1 MAWDYAIALQPKD
14 KDGGADPAAIPIS
27 RVLGVSIQ
35 YGKNAI
41 STSYSAGRMLV
52 ELDNSDG
59 ALTPG
64 GGGTWANARF
74 IGVEC
79 DFYTT
84 VTGESPDLG
93 DYTPRFFSGNVT
105 DVDIKLA
112 NKFDSRVILTCTD
125 ALGQLGTYFIECLY
139 YDPPN
144 TEGGPVAFGDEDAI
158 GDGLMP
164 IMMAR
169 CRDNSDQFTSE
180 EYLID
185 GGSPDQN
192 VWAFREFA
200 FVGDYLRKAI
210 EAENGDFFVRH
221 GLPIVRTATGKR
233 NLLVY
238 RARSGPT
245 VTDDPTLS
253 VSHLEPLIAYDTSL
267 SSPPAG
273 ARDFAN
279 ADFEVGTS
287 YGFTSASFTMRTH
300 FDQSGTD
307 LASGTSIGYASLGR
321 QAAVAWPAPQATK
334 LVLNVTANTID
345 RPTKI
350 FVETADIF
358 GDWSTFGTFVK
369 LSANQTGT
377 QTITVNT
384 RSQLLLAVNA
394 AADSTAS
401 SGSITFQ
408 VTAHEGDVGDEQ
420 VSGNTTTQN
429 TFGVQDQ
436 NRVDMHTVSDAATL
450 ACAESFLQRYGPE
463 DGDPMVLRSLR
474 FPPVF
479 PGDNDGW
486 EMAKFSTGD
495 AISVAIDAAGST
507 MTFDGMVVGARWDIT
522 PRGGATL
529 TTFSENADLFSP
541 FILDDD
547 LFGVLD
553 ENLLG

>member
-14 KDGGADPAAIPIS
+14 KDGGADPDAIPID

-35 YGKNAI
+35 YGKTALA
-41 STSYSAGRMLV
+41 TSYSAGRMLI

-74 IGVEC
+74 VGVEC

-105 DVDIKLA
+105 DIDIKLA

-125 ALGQLGTYFIECLY
+125 ALGQLGTYFAFCRF
-139 YDPPN
+139 YDPAN
-144 TEGGPVAFGDEDAI
+144 TEGGEVAFGDDSLPS
-158 GDGLMP
+158 DGLMP
-164 IMMAR
+164 FVLSLAT
-169 CRDNSDQFTSE
+169 STQFTSDH
-180 EYLID
+180 YLIN
-185 GGSPDQN
+185 GGSSDQN
-192 VWAFREFA
+192 VWAFPQFA
-200 FVGDYLRKAI
+200 NIGEYLRKAI

-221 GLPIVRTATGKR
+221 GLPIVRTSTGKR
-233 NLLVY
+233 NLLTY

-287 YGFTSASFTMRTH
+287 YGFTAASFTMRTH
-300 FDQSGTD
+300 YDYISGTD

-321 QAAVAWPAPQATK
+321 QSAVAWPAPDSTK
-334 LVLNVTANTID
+334 LYLNVTANTVD
-345 RPTKI
+345 AAVKI
-350 FVETADIF
+350 FVETADVF
-358 GDWSTFGTFVK
+358 GDWDTFGTFVK
-369 LSANQTGT
+369 ISAGETGT
-377 QTITVNT
+377 QTITVNVP
-384 RSQLLLAVNA
+384 SQSLLAVNA
-394 AADSTAS
+394 TADSAAS
-401 SGSITFQ
+401 SGAITFQ
-408 VTAHEGDVGDEQ
+408 VTAYEGDVGAEQ
-420 VSGNTTTQN
+420 TAGQTSTQN
-429 TFGVQDQ
+429 TYGVQDQ
-436 NRVDMHTVSDAATL
+436 HRTDMHTVSDAATL

-486 EMAKFSTGD
+486 EMVKFSTGD

-507 MTFDGMVVGARWDIT
+507 MTFDGMVVGVRWDVT

>member
-14 KDGGADPAAIPIS
+14 KDGGADPDAIPIS

-35 YGKNAI
+35 YGKNALA
-41 STSYSAGRMLV
+41 TSYSAGRMLI

-74 IGVEC
+74 VGVEC

-125 ALGQLGTYFIECLY
+125 ALGQLGTYFEFCY
-139 YDPPN
+139 FYDAN
-144 TEGGPVAFGDEDAI
+144 TEGGPVAFGDPDAAA
-158 GDGLMP
+158 DGLMP
-164 IMMAR
+164 FVLSLA
-169 CRDNSDQFTSE
+169 DADQFTSDH
-180 EYLID
+180 YLINN
-185 GGSPDQN
+185 GSPDLN
-192 VWAFREFA
+192 VWAFPEFA
-200 FVGDYLRKAI
+200 NIGDYLRKAI

-221 GLPIVRTATGKR
+221 GLPIVRTSTGKR
-233 NLLVY
+233 NLLTY

-253 VSHLEPLIAYDTSL
+253 VSHLEPLIAYDTSV

-287 YGFTSASFTMRTH
+287 YGYTAASFTMRTH
-300 FDQSGTD
+300 YDYINRTD

-321 QAAVAWPAPQATK
+321 QSAVAWPAPDSTK
-334 LVLNVTANTID
+334 LYLNVTANTVD
-345 RPTKI
+345 AAVKI
-350 FVETADIF
+350 FVETADAF
-358 GDWSTFGTFVK
+358 GDWETFGTFVK
-369 LSANQTGT
+369 LSAGDTGT
-377 QTITVNT
+377 QTITVDVP
-384 RSQLLLAVNA
+384 SQALLAVNA
-394 AADSTAS
+394 TADSAAS
-401 SGSITFQ
+401 SGAITFQ
-408 VTAHEGDVGDEQ
+408 VTAYEGDVGAEQ
-420 VSGNTTTQN
+420 TAGQTSTQN
-429 TFGVQDQ
+429 TYGVQDQ
-436 NRVDMHTVSDAATL
+436 HRTDMHTVSDAATL

-507 MTFDGMVVGARWDIT
+507 MTFDGMVVGVRWDIT

>member
-1 MAWDYAIALQPKD
+1 MAWDYALALQPKD
-14 KDGGADPAAIPIS
+14 KDGGADPDAIPIS

-35 YGKNAI
+35 YGKTATA
-41 STSYSAGRMLV
+41 TSYSAGRMLV

-64 GGGTWANARF
+64 GGGTWANSRF
-74 IGVEC
+74 VGVEC

-105 DVDIKLA
+105 DIDLRLA
-112 NKFDSRVILTCTD
+112 NKFDSRLILTCTD
-125 ALGQLGTYFIECLY
+125 ALGQLGTYFAFCRY
-139 YDPPN
+139 YDPIN
-144 TEGGPVAFGDEDAI
+144 TEGAEVAFGDDSLPN
-158 GDGLMP
+158 DGLMP
-164 IMMAR
+164 FVLSLAT
-169 CRDNSDQFTSE
+169 STQFTSDH
-180 EYLID
+180 YLIN
-185 GGSPDQN
+185 GGSSDAN
-192 VWAFREFA
+192 VWAFPEYA
-200 FVGDYLRKAI
+200 NIGDYLRKAI

-221 GLPIVRTATGKR
+221 GLPIVRTSTGKR
-233 NLLVY
+233 NLLAY
-238 RARSGPT
+238 RSRSGPT

-253 VSHLEPLIAYDTSL
+253 VSHLEPLIAYDTGV

-279 ADFEVGTS
+279 AEFEVGTS

-300 FDQSGTD
+300 YDYVSGTA
-307 LASGTSIGYASLGR
+307 LGSGASIPIGSLGR
-321 QAAVAWPAPQATK
+321 QSAVAWPEPDSTK
-334 LVLNVTANTID
+334 LYLNVTANTLD
-345 RPTKI
+345 AAVKI
-350 FVETADIF
+350 FVETADAF
-358 GDWSTFGTFVK
+358 GDWDTFGSFVK
-369 LSANQTGT
+369 LSAGETGT
-377 QTITVNT
+377 QTITVDVP
-384 RSQLLLAVNA
+384 SQSLLAVNA
-394 AADSTAS
+394 TVDTAGT
-401 SGSITFQ
+401 SGAITYQ
-408 VTAHEGDVGDEQ
+408 VTAYEGDVGAEQ
-420 VSGNTTTQN
+420 TAGQTSTQN
-429 TFGVQDQ
+429 TYGVQDQ
-436 NRVDMHTVSDAATL
+436 HRNDMHTVSDAATL

-486 EMAKFSTGD
+486 EMVKFSTGD
-495 AISVAIDAAGST
+495 ATSVAIDAAGST
-507 MTFDGMVVGARWDIT
+507 MTFDGMVVGVRWDIT

>member
-35 YGKNAI
+35 YGKTATA
-41 STSYSAGRMLV
+41 TSYSAGRMLV

-74 IGVEC
+74 VGVEC

-105 DVDIKLA
+105 DIDLKLA

-125 ALGQLGTYFIECLY
+125 ALGQLGTYFAFCRF
-139 YDPPN
+139 YDPAN
-144 TEGGPVAFGDEDAI
+144 TEGGEVAFGDDALPS
-158 GDGLMP
+158 DGLMP
-164 IMMAR
+164 FVLSLAT
-169 CRDNSDQFTSE
+169 STQFTSDH
-180 EYLID
+180 YLIN
-185 GGSPDQN
+185 GGSSDQN
-192 VWAFREFA
+192 VWAFPEFA
-200 FVGDYLRKAI
+200 NIGDYLRKAI

-221 GLPIVRTATGKR
+221 GLPIVRTSTGKR
-233 NLLVY
+233 NLLTY

-245 VTDDPTLS
+245 ITDDPTLS
-253 VSHLEPLIAYDTSL
+253 VSHLEPLIAYDTSV

-287 YGFTSASFTMRTH
+287 YGFTAASFTMRTH
-300 FDQSGTD
+300 YDYISGTD

-321 QAAVAWPAPQATK
+321 QSAVSWPAPDSTK
-334 LVLNVTANTID
+334 LYLNVTANTVD
-345 RPTKI
+345 AAVKI
-350 FVETADIF
+350 FVETADAF
-358 GDWSTFGTFVK
+358 GDWETFGTFVK
-369 LSANQTGT
+369 LSAGDTGT
-377 QTITVNT
+377 QTITVDVP
-384 RSQLLLAVNA
+384 SQSLLAVNA
-394 AADSTAS
+394 TADSAAS
-401 SGSITFQ
+401 SGAITFQ
-408 VTAHEGDVGDEQ
+408 VTAYEGDVGAEQ
-420 VSGNTTTQN
+420 TAGQTSIQN
-429 TFGVQDQ
+429 TYGVQDQ
-436 NRVDMHTVSDAATL
+436 HRTDMHTVSDAATL

-486 EMAKFSTGD
+486 EMVKFSTGD

-507 MTFDGMVVGARWDIT
+507 MTFDGMVVGVRWDVT

>member
-35 YGKNAI
+35 YGKTAV
-41 STSYSAGRMLV
+41 STSYSAGRMRV

-64 GGGTWANARF
+64 GGGTWSNARF
-74 IGVEC
+74 VGVEC
-79 DFYTT
+79 DFFTT

-105 DVDIKLA
+105 DIDVKLR
-112 NKFDSRVILTCTD
+112 NKFDSTVTLTCTD
-125 ALGQLGTYFIECLY
+125 ALGQLGTYFAFCRF
-139 YDPPN
+139 YDPIN
-144 TEGGPVAFGDEDAI
+144 TEGAPVAFGDDSAPS
-158 GDGLMP
+158 DGLMP
-164 IMMAR
+164 FVLGLAT
-169 CRDNSDQFTSE
+169 STQFTSDH
-180 EYLID
+180 YLID
-185 GGSPDQN
+185 GGSSDAN
-192 VWAFREFA
+192 VWAFPEFTNI
-200 FVGDYLRKAI
+200 GDYLRKAI

-233 NLLVY
+233 NLLTY

-245 VTDDPTLS
+245 ITDDPTLS
-253 VSHLEPLIAYDTSL
+253 VSHLEPLVAYDTGV
-267 SSPPAG
+267 SSPPAN

-279 ADFEVGTS
+279 ANFEVGSS

-300 FDQSGTD
+300 FDYISGTN
-307 LASGTSIGYASLGR
+307 LGSGASIAYNALGR
-321 QAAVAWPAPQATK
+321 QSAVAWPAPQATK
-334 LVLNVTANTID
+334 LFLNVTANTVD
-345 RPTKI
+345 RPVKI
-350 FVETADIF
+350 FVETADVF
-358 GDWSTFGTFVK
+358 GDFETFGTFVK
-369 LSANQTGT
+369 LSAGETGT
-377 QTITVNT
+377 QTITVNNE
-384 RSQLLLAVNA
+384 SQLLLALNA

-401 SGSITFQ
+401 SGAITFQ
-408 VTAHEGDVGDEQ
+408 VTAYEGDVGDEQ
-420 VSGNTTTQN
+420 TAGETSIQN

-436 NRVDMHTVSDAATL
+436 HRFDMHTASDAITL

-486 EMAKFSTGD
+486 EMVKFSTGD
-495 AISVAIDAAGST
+495 AVGVYVAGTAST
-507 MTFDGMVVGARWDIT
+507 MQFDGMIVGVRWDIT

-529 TTFSENADLFSP
+529 TTFCENADLFSP

-547 LFGVLD
+547 FFGVLD
-553 ENLLG
+553 TNLLG

>member
-35 YGKNAI
+35 YGKTAI
-41 STSYSAGRMLV
+41 ATSYSAGRMLV

-64 GGGTWANARF
+64 GGGTWSNARF

-84 VTGESPDLG
+84 ITGESPDLG

-105 DVDIKLA
+105 DVDIQLA
-112 NKFDSRVILTCTD
+112 SKFDSRVILTCTD
-125 ALGQLGTYFIECLY
+125 ALGQLGTFFTECYY

-144 TEGGPVAFGDEDAI
+144 TEGGPVAFGDPAASR
-158 GDGLMP
+158 DGLMP
-164 IMMAR
+164 HILSLAGA
-169 CRDNSDQFTSE
+169 NAQFTSDH
-180 EYLID
+180 YMID
-185 GGSPDQN
+185 NGSTDAN
-192 VWAFREFA
+192 VWAFREQA
-200 FVGDYLRKAI
+200 FIGEYLRKAI

-233 NLLVY
+233 NLLTY

-253 VSHLEPLIAYDTSL
+253 VSHLEPLIAYDTSV

-287 YGFTSASFTMRTH
+287 YGFTKAAFTMRTH

-321 QAAVAWPAPQATK
+321 QSAVAWPAPEATK

-358 GDWSTFGTFVK
+358 GDWETFGTFVK
-369 LSANQTGT
+369 LSANETGT
-377 QTITVNT
+377 ETITVNKQ
-384 RSQLLLAVNA
+384 SQLLLAVNA

-408 VTAHEGDVGDEQ
+408 VTAHEGDIGDEQ
-420 VSGNTTTQN
+420 TAGDGTTQN
-429 TFGVQDQ
+429 TFGVQTEAR
-436 NRVDMHTVSDAATL
+436 NDMHTVSDAATL

-495 AISVAIDAAGST
+495 AVAVSIDAAGST
-507 MTFDGMVVGARWDIT
+507 MQFDGMIVGARWDIT

>member
-1 MAWDYAIALQPKD
+1 MAWDYALALQPKD
-14 KDGGADPAAIPIS
+14 KDGGADPDAIPIS

-35 YGKNAI
+35 YGKTATA
-41 STSYSAGRMLV
+41 TSYSAGRMLV

-74 IGVEC
+74 VGVEC

-105 DVDIKLA
+105 DIDLRLA
-112 NKFDSRVILTCTD
+112 NKFDSRLILTCTD
-125 ALGQLGTYFIECLY
+125 ALGQLGTYFAFCRY
-139 YDPPN
+139 YDPIN
-144 TEGGPVAFGDEDAI
+144 TEGAEVAFGDDSLPN
-158 GDGLMP
+158 DGLMP
-164 IMMAR
+164 FVLSLAT
-169 CRDNSDQFTSE
+169 STQFTSDH
-180 EYLID
+180 YLIN
-185 GGSPDQN
+185 GGSSDAN
-192 VWAFREFA
+192 VWAFPEYA
-200 FVGDYLRKAI
+200 NIGDYLRKAI

-221 GLPIVRTATGKR
+221 GLPIVRTSTGKR
-233 NLLVY
+233 NLLAY
-238 RARSGPT
+238 RSRSGPT

-253 VSHLEPLIAYDTSL
+253 VSHLEPLIAYDTGV

-279 ADFEVGTS
+279 AEFEVGTS

-300 FDQSGTD
+300 YDYVSGTA
-307 LASGTSIGYASLGR
+307 LGSGASIPIGSLGR
-321 QAAVAWPAPQATK
+321 QSAVSWPEPDSTK
-334 LVLNVTANTID
+334 LYLNVTANTLD
-345 RPTKI
+345 AAVKI
-350 FVETADIF
+350 FVETADAF
-358 GDWSTFGTFVK
+358 GDWDTFGSFVK
-369 LSANQTGT
+369 LSAGETGT
-377 QTITVNT
+377 QTITVDVP
-384 RSQLLLAVNA
+384 SQSLLAVNA
-394 AADSTAS
+394 TVDTAGT
-401 SGSITFQ
+401 SGAITYQ
-408 VTAHEGDVGDEQ
+408 VTAYEGDVGAEQ
-420 VSGNTTTQN
+420 TAGQTSTQN
-429 TFGVQDQ
+429 TYGVQDQ
-436 NRVDMHTVSDAATL
+436 HRNDMHTVSDAATL

-486 EMAKFSTGD
+486 EMVKFSTGD
-495 AISVAIDAAGST
+495 ATSVAIDAAGST
-507 MTFDGMVVGARWDIT
+507 MTFDGMVVGVRWDIT

>member
-35 YGKNAI
+35 YGKTAI
-41 STSYSAGRMLV
+41 ATSYSAGRMLV

-64 GGGTWANARF
+64 GGGTWTNARF

-79 DFYTT
+79 DLYTT

-105 DVDIKLA
+105 DVDIQLA

-125 ALGQLGTYFIECLY
+125 ALGQLGTYFAFCRF
-139 YDPPN
+139 YDPIN
-144 TEGGPVAFGDEDAI
+144 TEGAEVAFGDDALPT
-158 GDGLMP
+158 DGLMP
-164 IMMAR
+164 FVLSLA
-169 CRDNSDQFTSE
+169 NSTQFTSDH
-180 EYLID
+180 YLIN
-185 GGSPDQN
+185 GGSSDQN
-192 VWAFREFA
+192 VWAFPEFA
-200 FVGDYLRKAI
+200 NIGDYLRKAI

-233 NLLVY
+233 NLLTY

-253 VSHLEPLIAYDTSL
+253 VSHLEPLIAYDTSV

-300 FDQSGTD
+300 YDYVSGTALGSGSSIA
-307 LASGTSIGYASLGR
+307 LADLGR
-321 QAAVAWPAPQATK
+321 QSAVAWPTPQATK
-334 LVLNVTANTID
+334 LYLNVSANTLD
-345 RPTKI
+345 RPVKI
-350 FVETADIF
+350 FVETADVF
-358 GDWSTFGTFVK
+358 GDWSTFATFVK
-369 LSANQTGT
+369 LSAGETGT
-377 QTITVNT
+377 QTITVNVE
-384 RSQLLLAVNA
+384 SQPLLAVNA

-401 SGSITFQ
+401 SGAITYQ
-408 VTAHEGDVGDEQ
+408 VTAYEGDVGDEQ
-420 VSGNTTTQN
+420 RAGETSIQN
-429 TFGVQDQ
+429 TFGVQDE
-436 NRVDMHTVSDAATL
+436 NRNDMHTVSDAATL

-486 EMAKFSTGD
+486 EMVKFSTGD
-495 AISVAIDAAGST
+495 AVGVYIAGTAST
-507 MTFDGMVVGARWDIT
+507 MQFDGMIVGARWDIT

-529 TTFSENADLFSP
+529 TTFCENADLFSP
-541 FILDDD
+541 FILDDAF
-547 LFGVLD
+547 FGVLD
-553 ENLLG
+553 ENRIT

>member
-14 KDGGADPAAIPIS
+14 KDGGADPDAIPID

-35 YGKNAI
+35 YGKTAI
-41 STSYSAGRMLV
+41 ATSYSAGRMLV

-74 IGVEC
+74 VGVEC

-105 DVDIKLA
+105 DVDLKLA

-125 ALGQLGTYFIECLY
+125 ALGQLGTYFAFCRF
-139 YDPPN
+139 YDPAN
-144 TEGGPVAFGDEDAI
+144 TEGGEVAFGDDALPS
-158 GDGLMP
+158 DGLMP
-164 IMMAR
+164 FVLSLAT
-169 CRDNSDQFTSE
+169 STQFTSDH
-180 EYLID
+180 YLIN
-185 GGSPDQN
+185 GGSSDQN
-192 VWAFREFA
+192 VWAFPEFA
-200 FVGDYLRKAI
+200 NIGDYLRKAI

-221 GLPIVRTATGKR
+221 GLPIVRTSTGKR
-233 NLLVY
+233 NLLTY

-253 VSHLEPLIAYDTSL
+253 VSHLEPLIAYDTSV

-279 ADFEVGTS
+279 AEFEVGTS
-287 YGFTSASFTMRTH
+287 YGFTAASFTMRTH
-300 FDQSGTD
+300 YDYISGTD

-321 QAAVAWPAPQATK
+321 QSAVAWPAPDSTK
-334 LVLNVTANTID
+334 LYLNVTANTVD
-345 RPTKI
+345 AAVKI
-350 FVETADIF
+350 FVETADVF
-358 GDWSTFGTFVK
+358 GDWDTFGTFVK
-369 LSANQTGT
+369 LSAGDTGT
-377 QTITVNT
+377 QTITVDVP
-384 RSQLLLAVNA
+384 SQSLLAVNA
-394 AADSTAS
+394 TADSAAS
-401 SGSITFQ
+401 SGAITFQ
-408 VTAHEGDVGDEQ
+408 VTAYEGDVGAEQ
-420 VSGNTTTQN
+420 TAGQTSTQN
-429 TFGVQDQ
+429 TYGVQDQ
-436 NRVDMHTVSDAATL
+436 HRTDMHTVSDAATL

-486 EMAKFSTGD
+486 EMVKFSTGD
-495 AISVAIDAAGST
+495 ATSVAIDAAGST
-507 MTFDGMVVGARWDIT
+507 MSFDGMIVGVRWDIT

>member
-35 YGKNAI
+35 YGKTATA
-41 STSYSAGRMLV
+41 TSYSAGRMLV

-64 GGGTWANARF
+64 GGGTWGNARF
-74 IGVEC
+74 VGVEC

-93 DYTPRFFSGNVT
+93 VYTPRFFSGNVT
-105 DVDIKLA
+105 DVDLKLA

-125 ALGQLGTYFIECLY
+125 ALGQLGTYFAFCRF
-139 YDPPN
+139 YDPVN
-144 TEGGPVAFGDEDAI
+144 TEGGEVAFGDDALPS
-158 GDGLMP
+158 DGLMP
-164 IMMAR
+164 FVLSLAT
-169 CRDNSDQFTSE
+169 STQFTSDH
-180 EYLID
+180 YLIN
-185 GGSPDQN
+185 GGSSDQN
-192 VWAFREFA
+192 VWAFPEFA
-200 FVGDYLRKAI
+200 NIGDYLRKAI

-221 GLPIVRTATGKR
+221 GLPIVRTSTGKR
-233 NLLVY
+233 NLLTY

-253 VSHLEPLIAYDTSL
+253 VSHLEPLIAYDTSV

-287 YGFTSASFTMRTH
+287 YGFTAASFTMRTH
-300 FDQSGTD
+300 YDYISGTD

-321 QAAVAWPAPQATK
+321 QSAVSWPAPDSTK
-334 LVLNVTANTID
+334 LYLNVTANTVD
-345 RPTKI
+345 AAVKI
-350 FVETADIF
+350 FVETADAF
-358 GDWSTFGTFVK
+358 GDWETFGTFVK
-369 LSANQTGT
+369 LSAGDTGT
-377 QTITVNT
+377 QTITVDVP
-384 RSQLLLAVNA
+384 SQSLLAVNA
-394 AADSTAS
+394 TADSAAS
-401 SGSITFQ
+401 SGAITFQ
-408 VTAHEGDVGDEQ
+408 VTAYEGDVGAEQ
-420 VSGNTTTQN
+420 TAGNTTTQN

-436 NRVDMHTVSDAATL
+436 HRTDMHTVSDAATL

-507 MTFDGMVVGARWDIT
+507 MTFDGMVVGVRWDIT

-529 TTFSENADLFSP
+529 TTFSENADLFSS

-553 ENLLG
+553 TNKLG

>member
-14 KDGGADPAAIPIS
+14 KDGGADPDAIPIS

-35 YGKNAI
+35 YGKTALA
-41 STSYSAGRMLV
+41 TSYSAGRMLI

-74 IGVEC
+74 VGVEC

-125 ALGQLGTYFIECLY
+125 ALGQLGTYFEFCY
-139 YDPPN
+139 FYDAN
-144 TEGGPVAFGDEDAI
+144 TEGGPVAFGDPDAAA
-158 GDGLMP
+158 DGLMP
-164 IMMAR
+164 FVLSLA
-169 CRDNSDQFTSE
+169 DADQFTSDH
-180 EYLID
+180 YLINN
-185 GGSPDQN
+185 GSPDLN
-192 VWAFREFA
+192 VWAFPEFA
-200 FVGDYLRKAI
+200 NIGDYLRKAI

-221 GLPIVRTATGKR
+221 GLPIVRTSTGKR
-233 NLLVY
+233 NLLTY

-253 VSHLEPLIAYDTSL
+253 VSHLEPLIAYDTSV

-287 YGFTSASFTMRTH
+287 YGYTAASFTMRTH
-300 FDQSGTD
+300 YDYINRTD

-321 QAAVAWPAPQATK
+321 QSAVAWPAPDSTK
-334 LVLNVTANTID
+334 LYLNVTANTVD
-345 RPTKI
+345 AAVKI
-350 FVETADIF
+350 FVETADAF
-358 GDWSTFGTFVK
+358 GDWETFGTFVK
-369 LSANQTGT
+369 LSAGDTGT
-377 QTITVNT
+377 QTITVDVP
-384 RSQLLLAVNA
+384 SQALLAVNA
-394 AADSTAS
+394 TADSAAS
-401 SGSITFQ
+401 SGAITFQ
-408 VTAHEGDVGDEQ
+408 VTAYEGDVGAEQ
-420 VSGNTTTQN
+420 TAGQTSTQN
-429 TFGVQDQ
+429 TYGVQDQ
-436 NRVDMHTVSDAATL
+436 HRTDMHTVSDAATL

-507 MTFDGMVVGARWDIT
+507 MTFDGMVVGVRWDIT